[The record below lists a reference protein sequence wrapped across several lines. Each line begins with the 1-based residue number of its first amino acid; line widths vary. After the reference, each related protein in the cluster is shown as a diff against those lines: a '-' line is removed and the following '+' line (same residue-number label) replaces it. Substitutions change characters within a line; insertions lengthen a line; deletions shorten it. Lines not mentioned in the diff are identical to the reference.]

1 MSYFKTNK
9 HKYAGVSG
17 NFAKDYVDQEIQR
30 HNESAQAHQ
39 DIRETLD
46 AHEADS
52 ELHTSVQER
61 QQWNE
66 KIDNKAEMKNQ
77 SGGFEGGEDSSAVE
91 GAALGNKA
99 KAADGG
105 AVGSGAVT
113 SDGFAGGKDAKTV
126 DSSGN
131 AINAIQLGSG
141 TNGAPYSLKVY
152 DYPLLDFAGVIPWA
166 RQPSP
171 VNTAGTGSAY
181 TAAIEGVTDLYR
193 GLKITVIP
201 HVNSASTVPTL
212 NVNNLGEKPIYR
224 YGSDALLP
232 YGLNAQ
238 DAIKANRPLNLMY
251 DGSCWRAV
259 DLPKPVWSDIMAKP
273 AEFTPASHASSATT
287 YGIGTDSSYG
297 HVKLTADLDKTAAG
311 QWALDAATGK
321 TMNDK
326 LSKLDYD
333 KFTVTENDYDFT
345 TSKRNVVITCT
356 EEDAQYRSFFLNG
369 TEQGQIITVYNPM
382 WGAEGGVRKD
392 VYLNC
397 FRGTGSN
404 MVTIAVGEQHT
415 FQYAGGNL
423 WDLEYTAAEYL
434 NYGIDETSCT
444 RVSRPIKRYYVE
456 VPSGNTSTKNIS
468 ITGLNIEK
476 EKRYHIR
483 FFAKMCDTDLSFKS
497 INAGLLYDTTPSK
510 ISVFGWKEVNGVYTE
525 DSDGQAVLGT
535 DRDHFLGEF
544 DLQYVNVSELDGVA
558 LLSCSGSS
566 MDSASFT
573 KKTGC
578 IKSAMCNAFNRFTIA
593 TSANHLGEGSFIEIT
608 TV

>member
-1 MSYFKTNK
+1 MIKDITTTAAGDFTEYSDTVLVQDDVQCYRVVLDYSDDLTGCNFKVAAKRADDVVVEDIGT
-9 HKYAGVSG
+9 VSG
-17 NFAKDYVDQEIQR
+17 R
-30 HNESAQAHQ
+30 QAYYTLKNNMYSVVGELCLRLTLIGADGSVLTTKELICNVAEASGEG
-39 DIRETLD
+39 DI
-46 AHEADS
+46 
-52 ELHTSVQER
+52 
-61 QQWNE
+61 
-66 KIDNKAEMKNQ
+66 
-77 SGGFEGGEDSSAVE
+77 
-91 GAALGNKA
+91 
-99 KAADGG
+99 AADDRVP
-105 AVGSGAVT
+105 A
-113 SDGFAGGKDAKTV
+113 
-126 DSSGN
+126 
-131 AINAIQLGSG
+131 L
-141 TNGAPYSLKVY
+141 
-152 DYPLLDFAGVIPWA
+152 
-166 RQPSP
+166 
-171 VNTAGTGSAY
+171 SAM
-181 TAAIEGVTDLYR
+181 I
-193 GLKITVIP
+193 
-201 HVNSASTVPTL
+201 
-212 NVNNLGEKPIYR
+212 
-224 YGSDALLP
+224 
-232 YGLNAQ
+232 
-238 DAIKANRPLNLMY
+238 
-251 DGSCWRAV
+251 
-259 DLPKPVWSDIMAKP
+259 
-273 AEFTPASHASSATT
+273 AEASSAAGAANSAADSANAAAERAESASDVIDA
-287 YGIGTDSSYG
+287 YG
-297 HVKLTADLDKTAAG
+297 
-311 QWALDAATGK
+311 
-321 TMNDK
+321 
-326 LSKLDYD
+326 YD

-423 WDLEYTAAEYL
+423 WDLEHTAAEYL
-434 NYGIDETSCT
+434 NYGIDQTSCT